1 MIKVSLT
8 CINFNLWKGLH
19 QIRVKTTYH
28 KYAANNS
35 NRAKVYSH
43 LFVASVFNRRSETER
58 NKILSSLSRSFPA
71 YKGSAAFPFSTR
83 TVLPVNRYPLTR
95 IYIYITLETLPNTSS
110 LARAMSVGCSLE
122 ENNRRARTP
131 SIRASMVARADRVNR
146 A

>member
-28 KYAANNS
+28 KYATNNS

-43 LFVASVFNRRSETER
+43 LFVASVFNRNRAKQNS
-58 NKILSSLSRSFPA
+58 LLSLSRSFPA

>member
-95 IYIYITLETLPNTSS
+95 IYIYIYNSRNVTKYVEFSS
-110 LARAMSVGCSLE
+110 SDVSGLQP
-122 ENNRRARTP
+122 RRE
-131 SIRASMVARADRVNR
+131 
-146 A
+146 